1 MREVVIVI
9 MRVQTLR
16 AWTKAGAR
24 KMKRRRCIQQIMRR
38 MKNQVEAE
46 DKGERRVKDNLQIC
60 SLEAKKSAV
69 IFSDDTKGG
78 SDL

>member
-1 MREVVIVI
+1 MN
-9 MRVQTLR
+9 
-16 AWTKAGAR
+16 
-24 KMKRRRCIQQIMRR
+24 RRRCVQQIMRR
-38 MKNQVEAE
+38 MKCQVEAE

-60 SLEAKKSAV
+60 SLEAKKSTV